1 MAITYFGSKKLMGT
15 KVDRVSDS
23 LGSSGNGNNSGIST
37 TGSHS
42 GGTSGSDDTSGIG
55 ADSSNPRGGWG
66 QQIKA
71 GHPLVGTKL
80 KTLTVTTRL
89 SSNIAGR
96 SDKDMTVKV
105 FEGTTSTI
113 RGTSQAIST
122 STLTTAGTW
131 YDKTFTFTNAV
142 ELSADDCICV
152 CIDGDVGTGG
162 GWNAKIK
169 GSPEDTNKGYWVAF
183 QDATNPTGGSI
194 QTNRSMIYTATYEL
208 SSKVGT
214 GCYSFDGSGDQVI
227 FGSASDWAFLN
238 SGEDFSLAFWC
249 KPTATN
255 ATQALFATMND
266 ASGSNKGFSVSMT
279 SANKMNIAVYPSAGG
294 GYPFANDVGTS
305 VFEAGVWHHYAL
317 VYTKSDGNMN
327 IYKDGSVIITQ
338 AKGGTFTS
346 GTPQFALMFGQRG
359 DGGDRDYNGE
369 LDDVGV
375 YSRAL
380 TATEVGKLA
389 NSNVSAVSYTHLTLP
404 TSDLV

>member
-1 MAITYFGSKKLMGT
+1 MAIEYLGAKRLQGT
-15 KVDRVSDS
+15 KVDRKSDS
-23 LGSSGNGNNSGIST
+23 LGSSADGTNTGISQ

-66 QQIKA
+66 QQIKT

-105 FEGTTSTI
+105 FAGTTSTI

-152 CIDGDVGTGG
+152 CVDGDTGSSG

-214 GCYSFDGSGDQVI
+214 GCYSFDQSASGKVEA
-227 FGSASDWAFLN
+227 GSASDWQFLHN
-238 SGEDFSLAFWC
+238 TCL
-249 KPTATN
+249 
-255 ATQALFATMND
+255 LY
-266 ASGSNKGFSVSMT
+266 T
-279 SANKMNIAVYPSAGG
+279 SPS
-294 GYPFANDVGTS
+294 P
-305 VFEAGVWHHYAL
+305 
-317 VYTKSDGNMN
+317 
-327 IYKDGSVIITQ
+327 
-338 AKGGTFTS
+338 
-346 GTPQFALMFGQRG
+346 
-359 DGGDRDYNGE
+359 RD
-369 LDDVGV
+369 
-375 YSRAL
+375 
-380 TATEVGKLA
+380 
-389 NSNVSAVSYTHLTLP
+389 
-404 TSDLV
+404 